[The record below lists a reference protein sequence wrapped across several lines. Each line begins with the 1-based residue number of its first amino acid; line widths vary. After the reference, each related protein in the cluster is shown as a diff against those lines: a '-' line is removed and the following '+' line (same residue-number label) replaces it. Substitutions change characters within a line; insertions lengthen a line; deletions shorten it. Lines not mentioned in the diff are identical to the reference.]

1 MEFCKVVETYSS
13 VFNCSLEKSL
23 IFCHN
28 TFHLTRN
35 KLGNKLL
42 GKKYVISVPEYVQ
55 FPFVISFIYCFITKL
70 LIYKV

>member
-1 MEFCKVVETYSS
+1 M
-13 VFNCSLEKSL
+13 
-23 IFCHN
+23 FCHN